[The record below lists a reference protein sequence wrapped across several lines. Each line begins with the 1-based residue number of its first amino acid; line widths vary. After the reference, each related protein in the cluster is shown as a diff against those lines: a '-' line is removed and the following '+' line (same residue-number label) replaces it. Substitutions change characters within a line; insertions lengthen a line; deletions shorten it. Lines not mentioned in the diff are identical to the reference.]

1 MQKRQT
7 KAKKRFFIKRKQALK
22 PVAPANEKGSFPDY
36 MRKEIFSQPQFI
48 NKLLEKYV
56 HADRI
61 DFDYLKIKIDKI
73 KRIYIVGSSSNYGCV
88 LAGAY
93 NFEVLVDIPAIPILM
108 SEFIFSNPI
117 LDKGTL
123 VIVIGSS
130 SDEQCHAVTERV
142 NRSGARLIAV
152 FDFDTENSFAVSLDI
167 NEKGAVSTAGYTL
180 RYVALSLLA
189 LYFGEKNQVITEL
202 YIKIAT
208 KMLRSLGDKIK
219 SVLAS
224 EYLIKHILQ
233 KADENSLFL
242 TGTNVDFASAIYGA
256 YLLSFA
262 YGEDV
267 HTVPVSEVKN
277 LQRSNGSVIAFAS
290 NESFYDVLTR
300 TLSGC
305 IKIIPKNITLNAVD
319 IVDYDDTIPLLNPIP
334 AAVVVQLMAYNKA
347 KENAIKLDK
356 EFL

>member
-7 KAKKRFFIKRKQALK
+7 KTKKRFFIKRKQAIK

-36 MRKEIFSQPQFI
+36 MRKEIFSQPQLI
-48 NKLLEKYV
+48 GELLEKYV
-56 HADRI
+56 HAGRI

-73 KRIYIVGSSSNYGCV
+73 KRIYIVGNSGDYGCV

-93 NFEVLVDIPAIPILM
+93 NFEVLADIPAIPILM

-117 LDKGTL
+117 LDKSTL
-123 VIVIGSS
+123 VIVIGNG
-130 SDEQCHAVTERV
+130 SDEQCCAVIDRV
-142 NRSGARLIAV
+142 NSSGARLIAV
-152 FDFDTENSFAVSLDI
+152 SDFDTENNFAVSLDM

-189 LYFGEKNQVITEL
+189 LYFGEKNQVVTEL

-208 KMLRSLGDKIK
+208 KMLWSLGDKIK

-224 EYLIKHILQ
+224 EYLIKHMLQ
-233 KADENSLFL
+233 KTDENSLIL

-262 YGEDV
+262 YDQDI
-267 HTVPVSEVKN
+267 HTVPVSELKN
-277 LQRSNGSVIAFAS
+277 LKRNNGSMIAFAS
-290 NESFYDVLTR
+290 NESFYDVLVKTVG
-300 TLSGC
+300 SC
-305 IKIIPKNITLNAVD
+305 IKIIPKNINSNTIDV
-319 IVDYDDTIPLLNPIP
+319 VDYDDTIPLLNPIL
-334 AAVVVQLMAYNKA
+334 AAVVMQLMAYNKA
-347 KENAIKLDK
+347 KENDIKPDK
-356 EFL
+356 EFI